1 MVVADKRRRLI
12 VSTAGHFFSASVQ
25 HDEEDVEDRE
35 ILDRF
40 LEQSSCRTLCARPVE
55 AADQNQVRLKLSTE
69 LPAGRNT
76 LVFFKVPETLVRER
90 KDRSIL
96 TTVEN
101 R

>member
-40 LEQSSCRTLCARPVE
+40 LEQSSCRTLCARPVH
-55 AADQNQVRLKLSTE
+55 ADRNQVRLKLSTE

-76 LVFFKVPETLVRER
+76 LVFFKVRRLQEKGER
-90 KDRSIL
+90 PL
-96 TTVEN
+96 
-101 R
+101 

>member
-25 HDEEDVEDRE
+25 HDEVDVEDRE

-55 AADQNQVRLKLSTE
+55 ANRDQVRLKLSTE

-76 LVFFKVPETLVRER
+76 LVFFKVRREDSCSRKESTLTSLRI
-90 KDRSIL
+90 D
-96 TTVEN
+96 
-101 R
+101 